1 MSSSKKNAASSS
13 SIAGQDASQNE
24 NAVISEKST
33 SDTSALQD
41 SASQADTLQSGASDS
56 AKSQVSP
63 VDAQSL
69 QPIPPPSEPRQF
81 RAIGLLQGVY
91 VPSEEQFNR
100 GELVTREGL
109 RLDAVLLGQVMSLV
123 KKYLDLSLPHLWVV
137 YPRTR
142 DAEPMHVQ
150 LVGVWS
156 PEGFGETDDTDL
168 ESDSNNSILQ
178 SLSPLES
185 LKPPLKDGF
194 FSIRGQVIQ
203 QDPENH
209 TLFVK
214 IQQTSR
220 KKNKSAKAFK
230 LKLMGDIAQK
240 PMGYFWDFEV
250 VREGDVLQIEK
261 ATPISFMPL
270 KKKKKAGPPRRPSKG
285 GAPSHKPIKKSVP
298 LGQEPGKTESKA
310 PPSVVKRK
318 APTPS
323 RPLPKIIKPQDSE

>member
-1 MSSSKKNAASSS
+1 MDV
-13 SIAGQDASQNE
+13 QDASQDKDV
-24 NAVISEKST
+24 VISEERPSG
-33 SDTSALQD
+33 SSIPIDNG
-41 SASQADTLQSGASDS
+41 SQASDGSAQTQATEVGCQSA
-56 AKSQVSP
+56 
-63 VDAQSL
+63 

-142 DAEPMHVQ
+142 DIGPMHVQ

-156 PEGFGETDDTDL
+156 PEGFSDASDESEASDDEDVV
-168 ESDSNNSILQ
+168 Q
-178 SLSPLES
+178 ASLSPLES

-194 FSIRGQVIQ
+194 FSVRGQVIQ
-203 QDPENH
+203 QNPGSQE
-209 TLFVK
+209 LLVK

-220 KKNKSAKAFK
+220 KKNKAAKAFK
-230 LKLMGDIAQK
+230 VKVVGEIPQK

-250 VREGDVLQIEK
+250 VREGEALRIEK
-261 ATPISFMPL
+261 ATPIAFMPL
-270 KKKKKAGPPRRPSKG
+270 KKKRKAGPSRRPTRSDDETR
-285 GAPSHKPIKKSVP
+285 KPIKKSVP
-298 LGQEPGKTESKA
+298 LGKEHGRSESKTA
-310 PPSVVKRK
+310 PTVVKRK

-323 RPLPKIIKPQDSE
+323 RPLPKKIIKPEDSE